1 MAPSTPSSQPQASAI
16 SVLPPQSDFV
26 LFPAPAR
33 PVPQHWNSRPVNSL
47 RVAHQS
53 PPVQGVHLSRRSYHP
68 YRKPLAQSLR
78 ASIAQD
84 SRATSLVNQPQG
96 FARYSTR
103 PHSFPG
109 ATAPPAQRILGLSAS
124 ANSSPSL
131 RPPVPLFPGTE
142 NIQLQY
148 QLARSQALRRKMSPA
163 DLSHDLGALL
173 DFSAETYAEGFRS
186 PEDCDLFDSPKVMNF
201 ASVNTVS
208 TTVSPK
214 DLMLDSSAP
223 PSASFTDLSTPSFDS
238 PGYFSQ
244 DTSPL
249 FGMEELGPGHENW
262 ESLFPADSVLAKM
275 DTKVEDKPAMAP
287 ASAPPMTRTPS
298 SPGASPKAGRVS
310 TRPSSISGVK
320 PRNRDKP
327 LPPIVFDTAD
337 PIAAKRARNTE
348 AARKSRARKVEAQ
361 DKMERRI
368 AELEKDLAECQQ
380 REAYWKSVAEARQ

>member
-1 MAPSTPSSQPQASAI
+1 
-16 SVLPPQSDFV
+16 
-26 LFPAPAR
+26 
-33 PVPQHWNSRPVNSL
+33 
-47 RVAHQS
+47 
-53 PPVQGVHLSRRSYHP
+53 
-68 YRKPLAQSLR
+68 
-78 ASIAQD
+78 
-84 SRATSLVNQPQG
+84 
-96 FARYSTR
+96 
-103 PHSFPG
+103 
-109 ATAPPAQRILGLSAS
+109 
-124 ANSSPSL
+124 
-131 RPPVPLFPGTE
+131 
-142 NIQLQY
+142 
-148 QLARSQALRRKMSPA
+148 MSPA

-327 LPPIVFDTAD
+327 LPPIVFETAD